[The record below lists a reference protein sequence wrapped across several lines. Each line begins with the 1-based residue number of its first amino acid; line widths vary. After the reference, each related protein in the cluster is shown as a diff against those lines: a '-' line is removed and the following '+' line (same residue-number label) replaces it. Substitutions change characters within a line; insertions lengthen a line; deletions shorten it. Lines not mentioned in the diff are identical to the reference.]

1 MSARLE
7 LRGPD
12 AKPDIILRQDLADAP
27 LRFRILT
34 RISDDKLR
42 SIPQQIIDCQAYV
55 DGLGRGAIVDGL
67 YNLGEHSGFSMTG
80 SEVYQR
86 LLADAKEGRFH
97 ALVVRDTSRMGRDYW
112 EKLGFLRDLRSAKLE
127 FHVVEDGGR
136 FDFED
141 RLAKVKSWA
150 STWADEEKKKEEIRK
165 AIRATDAVRKAGFP
179 TVRPPF
185 GYRAVRDERQGRH
198 VWRIDEREG
207 TIVRDCFARI
217 AKGEPPST
225 LQAAHKLAYHQLDR
239 MLRNPSYLGG
249 YVWRG
254 ELRRCASEVVPPLVD
269 EATFER
275 VQARRAGARG
285 RSSGRTR
292 PTG

>member
-12 AKPDIILRQDLADAP
+12 ARPDVIVRDELADAP

-42 SIPQQIIDCQAYV
+42 SIPQQIADCEAYV
-55 DGLGRGAIVDGL
+55 AGIDRQAVIDGL
-67 YNLGEHSGFSMTG
+67 YNLGEHSGFSMTE

-86 LLADAKEGRFH
+86 LLADAKAGKFH

-112 EKLGFLRDLRSAKLE
+112 EKLGFLRDLRGAKIE

-165 AIRATDAVRKAGFP
+165 AIRATDAVREAGYP
-179 TVRPPF
+179 TVTPPY
-185 GYRAVRDERQGRH
+185 GYRVARDDKLARNI
-198 VWRIDEREG
+198 WRIDEHEG
-207 TIVRDCFARI
+207 PIVRDCYTRA
-217 AKGEPPST
+217 AQGAT
-225 LQAAHKLAYHQLDR
+225 LAELQRAHRLPYYKLDR
-239 MLRNPSYLGG
+239 ILRNPTYLGG
-249 YVWRG
+249 YLWRG
-254 ELRRCASEVVPPLVD
+254 QLRRCDPHVIPPLVD
-269 EATFER
+269 EATYEQ
-275 VQARRAGARG
+275 VQAKRRR
-285 RSSGRTR
+285 
-292 PTG
+292 

>member
-1 MSARLE
+1 MSGRLE

-12 AKPDIILRQDLADAP
+12 ARPDVVVREELAASP

-42 SIPQQIIDCQAYV
+42 SIPQQIADCADYV
-55 DGLGRGAIVDGL
+55 ESLGRGAVVDGL
-67 YNLGEHSGFSMTG
+67 YNLGEHSGFSMTQ

-86 LLADAKEGRFH
+86 LLVDAKAGRFH
-97 ALVVRDTSRMGRDYW
+97 ALVARDTSRMGRDYW
-112 EKLGFLRDLRSAKLE
+112 EKFGFLRDLREAKIE

-165 AIRATDAVRKAGFP
+165 AVRAHESVREAGFP
-179 TVRPPF
+179 TTKPPF
-185 GYRAVRDERQGRH
+185 GYRLARDQDTGRK
-198 VWRIDEREG
+198 VWRVDEREG
-207 TIVRDCFARI
+207 AIVRACFADFAEGARL
-217 AKGEPPST
+217 AD
-225 LQAAHKLAYHQLDR
+225 LQREHDLTYFALDR
-239 MLRNPSYLGG
+239 LLRNRCYLGG
-249 YVWRG
+249 YMWKG
-254 ELRRCASEVVPPLVD
+254 ELRPCAPEVVPPLVD

-275 VQARRAGARG
+275 VQARRGK
-285 RSSGRTR
+285 
-292 PTG
+292 